1 MGQSDSRNDV
11 LTEQITAFAA
21 SLSPRRVPREAA
33 HHVKRFAIDS
43 LGCGIAALGADT
55 VRTAR
60 EQALS
65 VPVGEGGATILGTDR
80 RTSGD
85 LAAFANGTAVR
96 YLDFNDTYLGRDVC
110 HPSDH
115 IAPVLAAA
123 EAAGTDGRRA
133 ILGILVAYEVHGA
146 LCDARNVRAR
156 GWDQGTYGGIAS
168 AAAAAT
174 AMGLGA
180 REMREAIRISTASNL
195 SLAGTRFGTVSM
207 WKAAATSFA
216 TRNSVL
222 AAMLARRGMTGPAR
236 IFEGRGGFFEA
247 VSGPLE
253 IRLPKDLDDGLRVA
267 QSRIKAF
274 PSGYHS
280 QAAIEAALAV
290 RPRVGPVQEIREIA
304 LETYDDAVE
313 FMAGDPEKWAPA
325 TRETAD
331 HSLPYVIAVA
341 LVHGDVALEHFEDR
355 RLADPLVGQV
365 IRKVTVKATE
375 ECNQAAPEGT
385 LAILRVTTA
394 DGRAHTERVLHH
406 RGHPRNP
413 MSDAEVE
420 DKFRRLVRGS
430 LSPAQADAA
439 LAGLW
444 RLEELNRVGDLMA
457 LFRVPALSAPA

>member
-1 MGQSDSRNDV
+1 MGHSDSRMDA
-11 LTEQITAFAA
+11 LTEQITEFAA
-21 SLSPRRVPREAA
+21 SLDFDHLPRETVRL
-33 HHVKRFAIDS
+33 VKRFAIDS

-55 VRTAR
+55 VRIAR

-65 VPVGEGGATILGTDR
+65 APVADGGATVLGTDR

-96 YLDFNDTYLGRDVC
+96 YLDFNDTYLSRDVC

-115 IAPVLAAA
+115 IAPILAAA
-123 EAAGTDGRRA
+123 EAAGTDGRQV

-146 LCDARNVRAR
+146 LCDARNIRAR
-156 GWDQGTYGGIAS
+156 GWDQGTYGGLAS
-168 AAAAAT
+168 AAAASK

-180 REMREAIRISTASNL
+180 REMREAIRISTAGNL

-222 AAMLARRGMTGPAR
+222 AAMLARRGMTGPSR

-253 IRLPKDLDDGLRVA
+253 VTLPKRPDEGFRVA
-267 QSRIKAF
+267 RSRIKAF

-290 RPRVGPVQEIREIA
+290 RPKVGAVGEIREIA

-313 FMAGDPEKWAPA
+313 FMAGDSEKWAPA

-331 HSLPYVIAVA
+331 HSLPYVIAIA
-341 LVHGDVALEHFEDR
+341 LVRGDVTLEHFEDR
-355 RLADPLVGQV
+355 CLTDPVVRQT
-365 IRKVTVKATE
+365 IRKVTVTPTE
-375 ECNQAAPEGT
+375 ECNRSGPDGT

-394 DGRAHTERVLHH
+394 DGRSHTTRVLYH

-420 DKFRRLVRGS
+420 GKFRRLVQGM
-430 LSPAQADAA
+430 LSPAQTDAA

-444 RLEELNRVGDLMA
+444 RLDEVGKLGDLMA
-457 LFRVPALSAPA
+457 LFRVPALSASA